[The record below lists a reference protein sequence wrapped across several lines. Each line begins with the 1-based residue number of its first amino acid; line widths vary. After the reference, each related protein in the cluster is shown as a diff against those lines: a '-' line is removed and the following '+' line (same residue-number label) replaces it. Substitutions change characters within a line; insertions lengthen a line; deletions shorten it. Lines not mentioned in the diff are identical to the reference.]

1 MAVNGKN
8 DSNRRWQRTSHLCTL
23 HFRYFLVLPKGTN
36 MALQVDESKLSDL
49 EHTNSFMQNI
59 SMSDLALPDHMGWL
73 TDQSEYRKVWGI
85 VVDMLF
91 CIFDSKDAEKP
102 YEVILL
108 PGCNIRPLV
117 YKTAMNGLHTRKPAK
132 TITGVAKF
140 QIVIDNSSTRK
151 KHLFSFDTQN
161 DLDVWYR
168 VLKNASNLDPD
179 QTSDVAAE
187 RRTSMASPSKD
198 VSSSSTGLIV
208 ENGSG
213 YMPSQDTP
221 NRVQKMSKLSRED
234 SEESS
239 ESDVKF
245 DLRNGDD
252 DDHVLNV
259 QNHANERPSPR
270 ALIRNESRRQSI
282 QDFRKRLRRE
292 TEPEISK
299 QLPLKAQ
306 HFPPAK
312 QEELKAGPGK
322 KIRSFGSIESLL
334 KFKRKRKKKDS
345 EDSTSE
351 ETVSITSASSVE
363 PEHAIPRV
371 SSSIDF
377 SAKRSQILNSRSRP
391 LSRSLDFSTKAED
404 INNGLVRRASDLKD
418 RFFQKRP
425 TKRQA
430 KLGDL
435 TDVSIHGF
443 LQHKR
448 HLKWQ
453 KLWCVVCR
461 GCFYGFRSQSP
472 DDSAYLAVVLSNCV
486 VIYMTDRD
494 RRHKHQCVFK
504 LSQENAKSIYL
515 CASDIKELQQWL
527 QVLQM
532 EANNVQP
539 NISLKRNFSTSS
551 SIDSSQD
558 FPSPRETEEQSR
570 SRSKKKRA
578 PPKPPRHSSCPPPVT
593 RDPLVSERGTDS
605 STDDTGASS
614 LNSST
619 VETGTVSSSGR

>member
-1 MAVNGKN
+1 
-8 DSNRRWQRTSHLCTL
+8 
-23 HFRYFLVLPKGTN
+23 
-36 MALQVDESKLSDL
+36 MALQVDESKLSDQ
-49 EHTNSFMQNI
+49 EYTNSNSFMQNI

-73 TDQSEYRKVWGI
+73 TDQSEHRKVWGI

-91 CIFDSKDAEKP
+91 CIFESKEAEKP

-151 KHLFSFDTQN
+151 KHLFSFDSQS
-161 DLDVWYR
+161 DLDVWYK

-179 QTSDVAAE
+179 QTNDVASE
-187 RRTSMASPSKD
+187 RRASVTTSGNGASGSI
-198 VSSSSTGLIV
+198 TGLVI
-208 ENGSG
+208 ENRSG

-221 NRVQKMSKLSRED
+221 NRVQKMCKLSRED
-234 SEESS
+234 SEDST
-239 ESDVKF
+239 ESDVKY
-245 DLRNGDD
+245 DARNGDD
-252 DDHVLNV
+252 DHALNV
-259 QNHANERPSPR
+259 HNHVNERPSPR

-292 TEPEISK
+292 AEPEISK
-299 QLPLKAQ
+299 HQPLKAQ

-312 QEELKAGPGK
+312 HEENKTEPGK

-351 ETVSITSASSVE
+351 ETISITSASSIE

-377 SAKRSQILNSRSRP
+377 GAKRSQMKNSKSRP
-391 LSRSLDFSTKAED
+391 LSRSLDFSTKSED
-404 INNGLVRRASDLKD
+404 MNSGLVRRASDLKD
-418 RFFQKRP
+418 KFFQKRP
-425 TKRQA
+425 SKRQT

-443 LQHKR
+443 LQHKH

-494 RRHKHQCVFK
+494 RRHRHQCVFK

-539 NISLKRNFSTSS
+539 NSSLKRNCSTSS
-551 SIDSSQD
+551 SIDSSQN
-558 FPSPRETEEQSR
+558 FPSPREMEEQQSR

-593 RDPLVSERGTDS
+593 RDPSVSERLTDS
-605 STDDTGASS
+605 SAEDTGASS

-619 VETGTVSSSGR
+619 VETGTISSSGR

>member
-1 MAVNGKN
+1 
-8 DSNRRWQRTSHLCTL
+8 
-23 HFRYFLVLPKGTN
+23 
-36 MALQVDESKLSDL
+36 
-49 EHTNSFMQNI
+49 
-59 SMSDLALPDHMGWL
+59 MSDLALPDHMGWL

-91 CIFDSKDAEKP
+91 CIFESKASERP

-117 YKTAMNGLHTRKPAK
+117 YKTAMNGLHTTKPAK

-161 DLDVWYR
+161 DLDVWYK

-179 QTSDVAAE
+179 QTNDVASE
-187 RRTSMASPSKD
+187 RRISVRTS
-198 VSSSSTGLIV
+198 VNGTSSSSTGLVI

-221 NRVQKMSKLSRED
+221 NRVQKMCKSSRDD
-234 SEESS
+234 SEDRGEHTVHYD
-239 ESDVKF
+239 E
-245 DLRNGDD
+245 RNGDD
-252 DDHVLNV
+252 DHALNV
-259 QNHANERPSPR
+259 ENHVNERPSPR

-292 TEPEISK
+292 TEPEVSK
-299 QLPLKAQ
+299 HLPLKAQ
-306 HFPPAK
+306 HFSPSK
-312 QEELKAGPGK
+312 QEESKAEPGK

-334 KFKRKRKKKDS
+334 KFKKKRKKKDS

-351 ETVSITSASSVE
+351 ETISITSASSVE
-363 PEHAIPRV
+363 PELAIPRV

-377 SAKRSQILNSRSRP
+377 GAKRSQMKNSRSRP
-391 LSRSLDFSTKAED
+391 LSRSLDFSTKSED
-404 INNGLVRRASDLKD
+404 ANSGLVRRASDLKD
-418 RFFQKRP
+418 KFFHKRP
-425 TKRQA
+425 SKRQT

-443 LQHKR
+443 LEHK
-448 HLKWQ
+448 HHYKWQ

-515 CASDIKELQQWL
+515 CAGDVKELQQWL

-539 NISLKRNFSTSS
+539 NSGLKRNS
-551 SIDSSQD
+551 SIESSQD
-558 FPSPRETEEQSR
+558 FQSPRETPEEHSR
-570 SRSKKKRA
+570 SRPKKKRA

-593 RDPLVSERGTDS
+593 RDSSASERLADS
-605 STDDTGASS
+605 STEDTGASS

-619 VETGTVSSSGR
+619 VETGTLSSSGM

>member
-1 MAVNGKN
+1 
-8 DSNRRWQRTSHLCTL
+8 
-23 HFRYFLVLPKGTN
+23 
-36 MALQVDESKLSDL
+36 MALQVEESKLGDQ
-49 EHTNSFMQNI
+49 EYTNSHSFMQNI

-73 TDQSEYRKVWGI
+73 TDQSEHRKVWGI

-91 CIFDSKDAEKP
+91 CIFESKEAEKP
-102 YEVILL
+102 EEVILL
-108 PGCNIRPLV
+108 PGCSIRPLV
-117 YKTAMNGLHTRKPAK
+117 YKTAINGLHSRKPAR

-140 QIVIDNSSTRK
+140 QIVLDNSSTQK

-179 QTSDVAAE
+179 STNDIVSE
-187 RRTSMASPSKD
+187 RRTSLRKD
-198 VSSSSTGLIV
+198 GSGSNTSLIL

-213 YMPSQDTP
+213 YMPSQTSP
-221 NRVQKMSKLSRED
+221 NRVQKMSKETSED
-234 SEESS
+234 SSGS
-239 ESDVKF
+239 EVKF
-245 DLRNGDD
+245 DLRSDD
-252 DDHVLNV
+252 DSVASV
-259 QNHANERPSPR
+259 QNQVNGKSSPR
-270 ALIRNESRRQSI
+270 TLIRNESRRQSV

-292 TEPEISK
+292 TEPEVSK
-299 QLPLKAQ
+299 HLPLKAQ

-312 QEELKAGPGK
+312 YEESKAEPGK

-334 KFKRKRKKKDS
+334 KFKRKRKKKES

-351 ETVSITSASSVE
+351 ETVSITSASSFE
-363 PEHAIPRV
+363 PELPRV
-371 SSSIDF
+371 SSSVDF
-377 SAKRSQILNSRSRP
+377 SAKRSQMKNPRSRP
-391 LSRSLDFSTKAED
+391 LSRSLEFSKPED
-404 INNGLVRRASDLKD
+404 RNSGLVRRASDIRDK
-418 RFFQKRP
+418 FFQKRP
-425 TKRQA
+425 TKRHT

-443 LQHKR
+443 LQHKH

-515 CASDIKELQQWL
+515 CASDIRELQQWL

-532 EANNVQP
+532 EANNVQS
-539 NISLKRNFSTSS
+539 NVSLKRQSSTSS

-558 FPSPRETEEQSR
+558 FKSPREIQEQSR

-578 PPKPPRHSSCPPPVT
+578 PPKPPRHSSCPPPTT
-593 RDPLVSERGTDS
+593 RDPLIPERGTDS
-605 STDDTGASS
+605 STDDTAGSS

-619 VETGTVSSSGR
+619 LETGTVSSSGKSGLCLLQHIYLICLPYFHFSLRPLVHH

>member
-1 MAVNGKN
+1 
-8 DSNRRWQRTSHLCTL
+8 
-23 HFRYFLVLPKGTN
+23 
-36 MALQVDESKLSDL
+36 MALQVDESKLSDQ
-49 EHTNSFMQNI
+49 EYTNSNSFMQNI

-73 TDQSEYRKVWGI
+73 TDQSEHRKVWGI

-91 CIFDSKDAEKP
+91 CIFESKEAEKP

-140 QIVIDNSSTRK
+140 QIVIDNSTTRK
-151 KHLFSFDTQN
+151 KHLFSFDTQS
-161 DLDVWYR
+161 DLDVWYK

-179 QTSDVAAE
+179 QTNDVASE
-187 RRTSMASPSKD
+187 RRSSVTTSGIGA
-198 VSSSSTGLIV
+198 SSSSMGLVV

-221 NRVQKMSKLSRED
+221 NRVQKMCKLSRED
-234 SEESS
+234 SEDST
-239 ESDVKF
+239 ESDVKY
-245 DLRNGDD
+245 DANGDD
-252 DDHVLNV
+252 DHALNV
-259 QNHANERPSPR
+259 QNHVNERPSPR

-292 TEPEISK
+292 AEPEVSK
-299 QLPLKAQ
+299 HLPLKAQ

-312 QEELKAGPGK
+312 QEENKTEPGK

-351 ETVSITSASSVE
+351 ETISITSASSIE

-377 SAKRSQILNSRSRP
+377 GAKRSQIKNSKSRP
-391 LSRSLDFSTKAED
+391 LSRSLDFSTKSED
-404 INNGLVRRASDLKD
+404 MNSGLVRRASDLKD
-418 RFFQKRP
+418 KFFQKRP
-425 TKRQA
+425 SKRQT

-443 LQHKR
+443 LQHKH

-494 RRHKHQCVFK
+494 RRHRHQCVFK

-539 NISLKRNFSTSS
+539 NSSLKRNFSTSS
-551 SIDSSQD
+551 SIDSSQNS
-558 FPSPRETEEQSR
+558 PSPREAEEQQSR

-593 RDPLVSERGTDS
+593 RDPSVSERLTDS
-605 STDDTGASS
+605 STEDTGASS

-619 VETGTVSSSGR
+619 VETGTISSSGR